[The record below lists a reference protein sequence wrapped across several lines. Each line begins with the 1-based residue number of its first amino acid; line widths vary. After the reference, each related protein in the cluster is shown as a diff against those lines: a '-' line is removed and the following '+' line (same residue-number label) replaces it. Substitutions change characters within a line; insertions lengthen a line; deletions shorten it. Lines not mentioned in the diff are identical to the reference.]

1 MKKTHLTATLCT
13 LVLTALLFS
22 SCATPTE
29 NASPP
34 QSDSLSQSDRMDY
47 ESRIAQL
54 KEAILDLKEEEFITK
69 TEYEARIKTLTEE
82 IAVLE
87 ARLSL
92 MSSPD
97 TGNDLPVG
105 GKPTDT
111 TRETTPETTPS
122 TNTPSSIAFHYEVRE
137 GQAVIL
143 SYLGRESHVT
153 VPATIGGYPVTSVE
167 EAAFRNT
174 AVSSVVLPDSI
185 TKIGWFAFADCKS
198 LTSITLPASVST
210 IGYGAF
216 DGSTSVTLYCPSDSY
231 AAKYAAS
238 FGLRYKHQS

>member
-1 MKKTHLTATLCT
+1 MKHTRLTATLCA
-13 LVLTALLFS
+13 LSLASLLFS
-22 SCATPTE
+22 SCTTTTPPTDTE
-29 NASPP
+29 TVSE
-34 QSDSLSQSDRMDY
+34 SDRADY
-47 ESRIAQL
+47 EARISQL
-54 KEAILDLKEEEFITK
+54 REDILTLKEESFISK
-69 TEYEARIKTLTEE
+69 AEYEARIKTLTEE

-153 VPATIGGYPVTSVE
+153 VPATIGGCPVTSIE

-174 AVSSVVLPDSI
+174 AVSSVVLPDSV

>member
-1 MKKTHLTATLCT
+1 MKHTRLTATLCA
-13 LVLTALLFS
+13 LSLASLLFS
-22 SCATPTE
+22 SCAATTPPTDTE
-29 NASPP
+29 TVSE
-34 QSDSLSQSDRMDY
+34 SDRADY
-47 ESRIAQL
+47 EARIAQL
-54 KEAILDLKEEEFITK
+54 RESILDLKEEGFITK
-69 TEYEARIKTLTEE
+69 AEYEARIKALNEE
-82 IAVLE
+82 IAALE
-87 ARLSL
+87 SRLSL

-97 TGNDLPVG
+97 TENDLPVG

-122 TNTPSSIAFHYEVRE
+122 PNTPTSVAFHYEIRE
-137 GQAVIL
+137 GAAVIL
-143 SYLGRESHVT
+143 SYLGKESHVT

-174 AVSSVVLPDSI
+174 AVSSVVLPDSV